1 MNRLINLGF
10 LNLSRQINNKST
22 RFLSSKKGEDNKS
35 EGNPPKA
42 YDYHK
47 NNRNYDDV
55 ASNVDQETQIDLIE
69 TNQQIYFG
77 NVKKSFD
84 KLQKNRVNET
94 LEEKRSR
101 LCYQSRKRGTTEN
114 GLLLSNFSHKYLN
127 DMSEKEL
134 NEYDNIINNLH
145 NEWDLYYWLTSA
157 MPVPDELKDSKILSL
172 MKNYCANDLKQ
183 IRIGQPDIVKT

>member
-1 MNRLINLGF
+1 MNRLINLRI
-10 LNLSRQINNKST
+10 LSLSRQVNRNSI
-22 RFLSSKKGEDNKS
+22 RLLSDKKNDDSKHGGDS
-35 EGNPPKA
+35 PKA
-42 YDYHK
+42 YDFHK
-47 NNRNYDDV
+47 SNRNYDDV
-55 ASNVDQETQIDLIE
+55 ASNVDQEAQIDLIE

-84 KLQKNRVNET
+84 NLQKNRVNET

-101 LCYQSRKRGTTEN
+101 LFYQSRKRGTTEN

-127 DMSEKEL
+127 NMSEKEL

-145 NEWDLYYWLTSA
+145 NEWDLYYWLTNA
-157 MPVPDELKDSKILSL
+157 MPVPDELKDSKILNL

-183 IRIGQPDIVKT
+183 IRIGQPDIVKV

>member
-1 MNRLINLGF
+1 MNRIINYRF
-10 LNLSRQINNKST
+10 LNFTRQLNGNSIRLLSGKKDDD
-22 RFLSSKKGEDNKS
+22 SKKG
-35 EGNPPKA
+35 GN
-42 YDYHK
+42 
-47 NNRNYDDV
+47 RVYDDV
-55 ASNVDQETQIDLIE
+55 ASNVDQEAQIDLIE

-84 KLQKNRVNET
+84 KLQKGRVNET

-101 LCYQSRKRGTTEN
+101 LFYQSRKRGTTEN

-127 DMSEKEL
+127 AMSEKEL

-157 MPVPDELKDSKILSL
+157 VPVPDELKGSKILDL

-183 IRIGQPDIVKT
+183 IRIGQPDIVKA